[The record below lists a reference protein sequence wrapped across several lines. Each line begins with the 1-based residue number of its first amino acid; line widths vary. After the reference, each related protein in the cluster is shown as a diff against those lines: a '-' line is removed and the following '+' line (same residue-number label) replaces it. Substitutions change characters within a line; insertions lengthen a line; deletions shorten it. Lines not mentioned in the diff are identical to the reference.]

1 MSKEKE
7 VSVKSTKNE
16 LFDAYNELLEKV
28 SKQTPQDRKSQKETE
43 EKVETVRLASLNS
56 DEKIVKNIAELKLN
70 IGSSLDK
77 IEESLMS
84 EYKKLTQLQ
93 ESIKIENKNLIEL
106 YDITSNVHS
115 LAALIQAQKE
125 KKLQFEEERNTIQE
139 QFDSVMREKK
149 LLWEKE
155 QKEKETA
162 SKEQELQNKKQKQRE
177 EDEYNYTLQLTRKKE
192 QDAFDA
198 KKDAKEKELA
208 EKIATVEKNLTER
221 ELVVSVKEKEY
232 AEMKSKVDGFPKEL
246 EKAIKDAEKS
256 VTEKIERTY
265 KFESELKAM
274 EIEGEL
280 KLKDQTISTLQAKIK
295 DQELLV
301 VQLTTKADSAGAQ
314 VKDIA
319 VRAIEGASATRYFSQ
334 HNEKKED
341 SAKN

>member
-7 VSVKSTKNE
+7 ISVKNTKNE
-16 LFDAYNELLEKV
+16 LLDAYNELLEKV
-28 SKQTPQDRKSQKETE
+28 KRQAPQDRKSQKETE
-43 EKVETVRLASLNS
+43 EKVETVRLASSNS

-70 IGSSLDK
+70 IGSSLDN
-77 IEESLMS
+77 IEASLMT

-93 ESIKIENKNLIEL
+93 ESIKIENKNLNEL
-106 YDITSNVHS
+106 YDISSNAHS

-125 KKLQFEEERNTIQE
+125 KKLQFEEERDATLE
-139 QFDSVMREKK
+139 EFDNMMREKK

-155 QKEKETA
+155 QKEKEIT
-162 SKEQELQNKKQKQRE
+162 SKEQESQIKKQKQRE
-177 EDEYNYTLQLTRKKE
+177 EDEYNYNLQLTRKKE

-208 EKIATVEKNLTER
+208 EKIMTVEKNLTER
-221 ELVVSVKEKEY
+221 ELMISAKEKEY
-232 AEMKSKVDGFPKEL
+232 VELKTKVDNFPKEL

-265 KFESELKAM
+265 KFEAELKAM
-274 EIEGEL
+274 EIEGAL
-280 KLKDQTISTLQAKIK
+280 KLNEQTINTLQAKIK
-295 DQELLV
+295 DQELFV
-301 VQLTTKADSAGAQ
+301 AQLTTKADSAGAQ

-319 VRAIEGASATRYFSQ
+319 VKAIEGASATRYFSQ

-341 SAKN
+341 STKN